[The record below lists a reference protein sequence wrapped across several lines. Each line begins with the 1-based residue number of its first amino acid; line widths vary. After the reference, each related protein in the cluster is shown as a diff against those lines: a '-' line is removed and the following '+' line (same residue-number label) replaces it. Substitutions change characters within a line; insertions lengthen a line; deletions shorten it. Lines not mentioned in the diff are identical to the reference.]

1 MPLSPSF
8 PEIAALD
15 LYSSVVELGSVGRAA
30 RAHGIAQPSASSRLR
45 NLERQLGFRLLDRS
59 PTGSTP
65 TPEGVVVARWTEAI
79 LSAAVELE
87 RGVTAL
93 KAERVGRLRVAA
105 SFTIAEYLL
114 PGWLD
119 RFMRDHR
126 GDSVALDVANS
137 ATVLE
142 RVERGDADLGFVEI
156 PSRPPRMNEA
166 IVATDRLVVVVAP
179 EHEWAGRTLTVE
191 DVAST
196 PLILREQGSG
206 TREALEAALRALDL
220 EVAPALLE
228 LGSTAAVRSATAAGN
243 APTVISR
250 LAVETEL
257 ERGQLVEVGVDG
269 LDITR
274 RLRAVWPVT
283 RKLTAL
289 ASEFLA
295 QIESHRDPAVTD

>member
-1 MPLSPSF
+1 MPLPPSF

-15 LYSSVVELGSVGRAA
+15 LYSSVVQLGSVGRAA

-79 LSAAVELE
+79 LSAAGELE

-137 ATVLE
+137 TAVLE
-142 RVERGDADLGFVEI
+142 RVERGDADLGFIET
-156 PSRPPRMNEA
+156 PSPTPRMNEA
-166 IVATDRLVVVVAP
+166 IVGNDQLIAVVAP
-179 EHEWAGRTLTVE
+179 EHPWTGRVVTVE
-191 DVAST
+191 ELAST
-196 PLILREQGSG
+196 PLVLREEGSG
-206 TREALEAALRALDL
+206 TREALEAALHGVDL
-220 EVAPALLE
+220 GVAPALLE
-228 LGSTAAVRSATAAGN
+228 LGSTAAVRSAVVSGN

-250 LAVETEL
+250 LAVATEL
-257 ERGQLVEVGVDG
+257 ERGQLVEIPVDG
-269 LDITR
+269 LEIGR
-274 RLRAVWPVT
+274 RLRAVWPRT
-283 RKLTAL
+283 RDLPAL
-289 ASEFLA
+289 AAEFLGHIA
-295 QIESHRDPAVTD
+295 SRPEPS